1 MKSEF
6 LHRTVILI
14 LILAA
19 MLISCRGKT
28 RSEIVV
34 PDRGG
39 KDMTELN
46 RYFVQKDREIIQ
58 NYIERKELSMKES
71 STGIWYLIKKEGS
84 GEFIK
89 DNDKVTI
96 SYICAL
102 LDGTKCYSSE
112 ATGPKEI
119 VPGKTDIEQGL
130 YEGLRMLKPGAE
142 AVFII
147 PPFLAHGLIGDGNK
161 IPPRAIIV
169 YDIKVLTVISQ

>member
-6 LHRTVILI
+6 FHRTLI
-14 LILAA
+14 LTFVLGAL
-19 MLISCRGKT
+19 LISCRGKT

-34 PDRGG
+34 PDRGRN
-39 KDMTELN
+39 DMTELN

-71 STGIWYLIKKEGS
+71 STGLWYHIKKEGS
-84 GEFIK
+84 GELIR
-89 DNDKVTI
+89 DNNKVTI
-96 SYICAL
+96 AYKCTL
-102 LDGTKCYSSE
+102 LDGTKCYSSDVM
-112 ATGPKEI
+112 GPKEI

-161 IPPRAIIV
+161 IPPRAILV
-169 YDIKVLTVISQ
+169 YDIKVITVD

>member
-1 MKSEF
+1 MF
-6 LHRTVILI
+6 HRAVILAFF
-14 LILAA
+14 LLA
-19 MLISCRGKT
+19 LVISCRGKT
-28 RSEIVV
+28 RSELVV
-34 PDRGG
+34 PDRGRN
-39 KDMTELN
+39 DMTELN

-58 NYIERKELSMKES
+58 NYIERKDLNMKES
-71 STGIWYLIKKEGS
+71 STGLWYLINSEGT
-84 GEFIK
+84 GELIS

-96 SYICAL
+96 DYDCAL

-112 ATGPKEI
+112 VLGPKEI
-119 VPGKTDIEQGL
+119 VPGKTDVEQGL
-130 YEGLRMLKPGAE
+130 YEGLRMLRPGAE